1 MTRYDVDI
9 SNFSFLDISLALCV
23 GITIHDVLQKAIRML
38 YCQRNQTTEAIRI
51 SQIRV
56 DDDVKDDDDGRV
68 PQYCYPYFRKAATMA
83 FLLST
88 ILRPTLYRNL
98 LSYNMQQGLV

>member
-38 YCQRNQTTEAIRI
+38 YCQRNQTTEAIGI

-56 DDDVKDDDDGRV
+56 DDDMMSKMM
-68 PQYCYPYFRKAATMA
+68 TMVE
-83 FLLST
+83 FLNTVIHTFGKPLLWLSF
-88 ILRPTLYRNL
+88 
-98 LSYNMQQGLV
+98 